1 MWDVKRT
8 DTFLKNFKKYKKDQ
22 QVINELDKKIKRLI
36 IDPNAVGGNL
46 SGKLYGKK
54 STRLTGKL
62 RLIFMID
69 ENTKT
74 IYLIALDHRASVY
87 G

>member
-1 MWDVKRT
+1 MWTVKRT
-8 DTFLKNFKKYKKDQ
+8 NTFLKNFKKYKKDQ
-22 QVINELDKKIKRLI
+22 QLINELDKKIKRLI

-46 SGKLYGKK
+46 SGKLYGQK
-54 STRLTGKL
+54 STRLIGKL

-74 IYLIALDHRASVY
+74 IHLIALDHRGSVY
-87 G
+87 E